1 MITSSSRATI
11 VCEILEIKAS
21 NSPGSTYPFSIQCLQ
36 SITLLHDD
44 CNYMGHRDE
53 DFTFVGHRALLRIRR
68 YTMAD
73 KYTTRIVI
81 WDFKNSTYSTD
92 LVLADAKRVR
102 WLTFVRPRV
111 ACIKGC

>member
-1 MITSSSRATI
+1 
-11 VCEILEIKAS
+11 
-21 NSPGSTYPFSIQCLQ
+21 
-36 SITLLHDD
+36 
-44 CNYMGHRDE
+44 
-53 DFTFVGHRALLRIRR
+53 
-68 YTMAD
+68 MAD